1 VPITCLAL
9 QSHIQLP
16 AIYAE
21 VRPEL
26 RSPQWMYKV
35 VATSVSLCLV
45 LYVRKKKKKKRKNA
59 TLKSDNKW
67 SAAAAAAAE

>member
-45 LYVRKKKKKKRKNA
+45 LYVRKKKKKKKEKRNI
-59 TLKSDNKW
+59 
-67 SAAAAAAAE
+67 EIR

>member
-1 VPITCLAL
+1 MPITCLAL

-45 LYVRKKKKKKRKNA
+45 LYVRKKKKKKKEKRNI
-59 TLKSDNKW
+59 
-67 SAAAAAAAE
+67 EIR